1 MLIRQASRNAAKVYF
16 GLYWDFPTLNISVLF
31 LLDLCS
37 QDNYFI
43 HCVTVY
49 SYLDLTPCF

>member
-31 LLDLCS
+31 LLDLS
-37 QDNYFI
+37 TQDNNFI